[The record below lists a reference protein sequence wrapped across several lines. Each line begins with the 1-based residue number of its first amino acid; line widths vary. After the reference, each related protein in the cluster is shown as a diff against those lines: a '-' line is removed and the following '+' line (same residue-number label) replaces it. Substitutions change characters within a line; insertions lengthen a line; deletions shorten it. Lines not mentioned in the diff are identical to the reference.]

1 MPVTGLYL
9 NRKVRQSITPY
20 VQAYRD
26 CVLSDVAPVF
36 ANLSKRAEEIAN
48 AEFFRLGCR
57 SVGEDFDGDMS
68 VAAEAAQEKGQAFY
82 DTMSSIQQAT
92 LNLFAAGLFHL
103 LEQQLT
109 ELCHDG
115 AFDEAPPKDTKL
127 EVVAKWYDKHFGLQF
142 SDLASWPKVDQ
153 LRLLANAVK
162 HGEGSSAKDLRV
174 LRPDIFQDPAIRKL
188 MPDFAD
194 MLQPF
199 QVRLPLAG
207 EGIFVTKEV
216 FAEFANNTDCFVTEI
231 AQHFFENR
239 DAHYPTNS

>member
-1 MPVTGLYL
+1 M
-9 NRKVRQSITPY
+9 
-20 VQAYRD
+20 AYRD

-36 ANLSKRAEEIAN
+36 ANLSTRADEIAN
-48 AEFFRLGCR
+48 AEFARLGR
-57 SVGEDFDGDMS
+57 RPAGEDCDGDMS

-82 DTMSSIQQAT
+82 DTMNSIQQAT

-103 LEQQLT
+103 LEQQLA
-109 ELCHDG
+109 ELSHDG
-115 AFDEAPPKDTKL
+115 AFDKAPPKDTKL
-127 EVVAKWYDKHFGLQF
+127 EVVAKWYSKHLGLQF
-142 SDLASWPKVDQ
+142 SGLASWPKIEQ

-162 HGEGSSAKDLRV
+162 HGEGSSVNELRV

-194 MLQPF
+194 TMPPL

-216 FAEFANNTDCFVTEI
+216 FAEFANSADRFVTEI
-231 AQHFFENR
+231 AQYFLENR
-239 DAHYPTNS
+239 DEHYPTSS